1 MTDDIQTAEIDFADF
16 LKVDI
21 RAGTILSAKENAKA
35 RKPAYVLEIDF
46 GGAIGVKTTS
56 AQITEEHTMADLPGM
71 QVLAVVNFPSKRVA
85 GVKSEVLTLATVEQD
100 GRTVL
105 ITPSKPV
112 PNGTRLL

>member
-1 MTDDIQTAEIDFADF
+1 MTDLIEFSDF

-21 RAGTILSAKENAKA
+21 RVGTILSAKANAKA

-46 GGAIGVKTTS
+46 GDMFGVKTTS
-56 AQITEEHTMADLPGM
+56 AQITEEHSLEDLPGM
-71 QVLAVVNFPSKRVA
+71 QVLAVTNFPPLRVA
-85 GVKSEVLTLATVEQD
+85 GVKSEVLTLATMEEE

>member
-1 MTDDIQTAEIDFADF
+1 MTDTIDFSDF

-21 RAGTILSAKENAKA
+21 RVGTILSARPNEKA
-35 RKPAYVLEIDF
+35 IKPAYVLEVDF
-46 GGAIGVKTTS
+46 GPDYGTKLTS
-56 AQITEEHTMADLPGM
+56 AQITAEHSLESLPGM
-71 QVLAVVNFPSKRVA
+71 QVLAVVNFPPKRVA
-85 GVKSEVLTLATVEQD
+85 GVKSEVLTLATMEEG

>member
-1 MTDDIQTAEIDFADF
+1 MTNEITFDDF

-21 RAGTILSAKENAKA
+21 RTGTIQSAKPNAKA

-46 GGAIGVKTTS
+46 GEEIGVKTTS
-56 AQITEEHTMADLPGM
+56 AQITQEHSTEDLPGM
-71 QVLAVVNFPSKRVA
+71 QVLAVINFPSKRVA

>member
-1 MTDDIQTAEIDFADF
+1 MTDEITFDDF

-21 RAGTILSAKENAKA
+21 RVGTILSATDNAKA
-35 RKPAYVLEIDF
+35 RKPAYVLEVDF
-46 GGAIGVKTTS
+46 GPVYGVKTTS
-56 AQITEEHTMADLPGM
+56 AQITEEHTKEALIGM
-71 QVLAVVNFPSKRVA
+71 QVLAVINFPMKRVA
-85 GVKSEVLTLATVEQD
+85 GIKSEVLTLATMEEG

>member
-1 MTDDIQTAEIDFADF
+1 MTAKAIPEITFDDF
-16 LKVDI
+16 LRVDI
-21 RAGTILSAKENAKA
+21 RAGTILSATDNAKA
-35 RKPAYVLEIDF
+35 RKPAYVLEVDF
-46 GGAIGVKTTS
+46 GPEFGVKTTS
-56 AQITEEHTMADLPGM
+56 AQITEEHTKESLVGM

-85 GVKSEVLTLATVEQD
+85 GVKSEVLTLATMEED

>member
-1 MTDDIQTAEIDFADF
+1 MTDTIDFSDF

-21 RAGTILSAKENAKA
+21 RVGTILSARPNEKA
-35 RKPAYVLEIDF
+35 IKPAYVLEVDF
-46 GGAIGVKTTS
+46 GPAYGTKTTS
-56 AQITEEHTMADLPGM
+56 AQITAEHSLESLPGM
-71 QVLAVVNFPSKRVA
+71 QVLAVVNFPPKRVA
-85 GVKSEVLTLATVEQD
+85 GVKSEVLTLATMEEG

>member
-1 MTDDIQTAEIDFADF
+1 MTDLIEFSDF

-21 RAGTILSAKENAKA
+21 RVGTILSAKANAKA

-46 GGAIGVKTTS
+46 GDVLGVKTTS
-56 AQITEEHTMADLPGM
+56 AQITEEHSLEDLPGM
-71 QVLAVVNFPSKRVA
+71 QVLAVTNFPPLRVA
-85 GVKSEVLTLATVEQD
+85 GVKSEVLTLATMEEE

>member
-1 MTDDIQTAEIDFADF
+1 MSDEITFDDF

-21 RAGTILSAKENAKA
+21 RVGTILTAADNAKA
-35 RKPAYVLEIDF
+35 RKPAFVLEVDF
-46 GGAIGVKTTS
+46 GPDFGIKTTS
-56 AQITEEHTMADLPGM
+56 AQITEEHTKEGLVGM
-71 QVLAVVNFPSKRVA
+71 QVLAVMNFPMKRVA
-85 GVKSEVLTLATVEQD
+85 GVKSEVLTLATMEED

>member
-1 MTDDIQTAEIDFADF
+1 MTDEISFDDF

-21 RAGTILSAKENAKA
+21 RVGTILSVRDNAKA
-35 RKPAYVLEIDF
+35 RKPAYVLEVDF
-46 GGAIGVKTTS
+46 GSDFGIKTTS
-56 AQITEEHTMADLPGM
+56 AQITEEHTKEGLVGM

-85 GVKSEVLTLATVEQD
+85 GVKSEVLTLATMEQS

>member
-1 MTDDIQTAEIDFADF
+1 MTAKAIPEITFDDF
-16 LKVDI
+16 LRVDI
-21 RAGTILSAKENAKA
+21 RAGTILSATDNAKA
-35 RKPAYVLEIDF
+35 RKPAYVLEVDF
-46 GGAIGVKTTS
+46 GPEFGVKTTS
-56 AQITEEHTMADLPGM
+56 AQITEEHTKESLVGM

-85 GVKSEVLTLATVEQD
+85 GVKSEVLTLATMEQD